1 MIFPEH
7 FSTRSQ
13 DLPATLHDAAQFYWG
28 TTAAWLGKEKIFSE
42 MSIPVL
48 IPRSRTQ
55 DIDTEAD
62 WAMAESLF
70 VSGTSIKGI

>member
-1 MIFPEH
+1 
-7 FSTRSQ
+7 
-13 DLPATLHDAAQFYWG
+13 
-28 TTAAWLGKEKIFSE
+28 
-42 MSIPVL
+42 L